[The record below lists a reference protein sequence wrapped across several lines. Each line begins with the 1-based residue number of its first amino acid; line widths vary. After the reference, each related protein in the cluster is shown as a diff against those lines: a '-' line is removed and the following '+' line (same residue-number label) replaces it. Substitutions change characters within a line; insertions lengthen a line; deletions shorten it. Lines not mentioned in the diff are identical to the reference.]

1 MWVSDIPSIVLTK
14 VKYGFSSKLKTKYPN
29 IKFTT
34 SDSSNTAATFPTV
47 YVNKLSS
54 PEQGQ
59 DLEGTEIHAILAT
72 FQIEVTDNVSQSRAN
87 EVIDE
92 VMRIMKAMR
101 FQIVGD
107 PYPDN
112 RDNAYRYVMRCRRVI
127 GALDKL

>member
-1 MWVSDIPSIVLTK
+1 MWTSDIPSIVITK
-14 VKYGFSSKLKTKYPN
+14 IKYGFSSKLKTKYPN

-54 PEQGQ
+54 PEQGL

>member
-1 MWVSDIPSIVLTK
+1 MWTSDIPSIVLTK
-14 VKYGFSSKLKTKYPN
+14 IKHGFSSKLKTKYPDIN
-29 IKFTT
+29 FTT
-34 SDSSNTAATFPTV
+34 SDSSKTTAKFPTV

-92 VMRIMKAMR
+92 VMHIMKTMR

-107 PYPDN
+107 PHTDN
-112 RDNAYRYVMRCRRVI
+112 RDNAYRYVMRCRRMI
-127 GALDKL
+127 GALDTL